1 MFALGAGETLP
12 VVTPIITD
20 TLALAPIISDTLV
33 TGLPVVA
40 PGLRDLLLGLKHLG
54 VGAAVKHIGHLKDAA

>member
-12 VVTPIITD
+12 VVT
-20 TLALAPIISDTLV
+20 PIISDTLV

-40 PGLRDLLLGLKHLG
+40 PGLRDLLLCLKHLG
-54 VGAAVKHIGHLKDAA
+54 VGAAVI

>member
-1 MFALGAGETLP
+1 MFALGACETLP
-12 VVTPIITD
+12 VVT
-20 TLALAPIISDTLV
+20 PIISDTLV

-40 PGLRDLLLGLKHLG
+40 PGLRDLLLCLKHLG